1 MMAQCLVSSCMV
13 RVCCRALCAWACACV
28 RGVQAVWLEGIVGG
42 WILSFAL
49 VLRTIATSH
58 ATLFPALTTLAL
70 SMFLSRHVPL
80 LQARLPKPPAPKAVK
95 PDCSGASQRG
105 GTGEARWRGRGT
117 ERALTARREGLGAE
131 NTFWERQAQRVPHH
145 ICRQH
150 CLCVKFC
157 LLSLSCVPQTHKPAQ
172 NTHTHTHA
180 HTRTHAHTVPVPC
193 ATVPLHGCSGA
204 RMCMQ
209 PYVSLC
215 T

>member
-13 RVCCRALCAWACACV
+13 RVCSRALCAWACACV

-117 ERALTARREGLGAE
+117 ERALTARREGLGGREHILGEAGAKSPTPHMPSALPLCQVLLAVFVMCPT
-131 NTFWERQAQRVPHH
+131 NTHARTKH
-145 ICRQH
+145 
-150 CLCVKFC
+150 
-157 LLSLSCVPQTHKPAQ
+157 
-172 NTHTHTHA
+172 THTHTHTRA
-180 HTRTHAHTVPVPC
+180 HTHTLYLYHAPLCHCMAARVQGC
-193 ATVPLHGCSGA
+193 ACS
-204 RMCMQ
+204 RM
-209 PYVSLC
+209 
-215 T
+215 